1 MIFATVWHLYLTY
14 DVFFRNF
21 SGKDTMKK
29 TRVSFKIKLEQL
41 TPVLRI
47 VSRFRDKKYELFRC
61 SRPKNVNKQQKK
73 LSKKERKSKLYN
85 FLQIEEK
92 CGVVSV

>member
-21 SGKDTMKK
+21 TGKDTMKK

-47 VSRFRDKKYELFRC
+47 VSRFRDRKYKLFRC
-61 SRPKNVNKQQKK
+61 IRPKNVNKQRRKK
-73 LSKKERKSKLYN
+73 LSKKERKSKLDN
-85 FLQIEEK
+85 FLQIEGK
-92 CGVVSV
+92 CGVV